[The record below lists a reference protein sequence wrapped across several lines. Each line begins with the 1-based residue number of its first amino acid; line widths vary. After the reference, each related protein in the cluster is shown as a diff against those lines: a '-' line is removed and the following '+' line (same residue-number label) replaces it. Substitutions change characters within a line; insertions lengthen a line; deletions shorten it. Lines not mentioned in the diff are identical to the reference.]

1 MKQSWWKRPFTG
13 TTALLIFFQLIP
25 TFEASLDTDRSSH
38 GRAHAATASAATSPL
53 DQIIEGA
60 KREGQAVVR
69 VPTILAAKE
78 GFESAIN
85 HGVNKTWG
93 LNLKIRIV
101 PSGGMDADVATVISE
116 INSGRQPSWDSVVGT
131 ASTLHRLKQ
140 RGGIEAVDWPGIFPK
155 ITPRM
160 TEKGLDGI
168 ILSVDWYVPYYNTR
182 STSKEDLASL
192 PKKWEDFLDPRW
204 KGKLIHPLGSHQ
216 QVLLARVWGEEKT
229 AEFTRQLAN
238 QDLLKARWP
247 EAKSR
252 LFAGERP
259 LAYFGDYPQWFND
272 AEDSGAPVKPVL
284 GLNPQPVV
292 YFMLVVTKNA
302 RHPNATKL
310 ALAYLVTAE
319 AQQLIYKLAK
329 YGSPFVPGSP
339 IEKIQKEME
348 DKGSRFV
355 TFGDLEQ
362 DEKRQREY
370 GKILGF

>member
-1 MKQSWWKRPFTG
+1 MKWYWSKVSFLV
-13 TTALLIFFQLIP
+13 ALYLLFSLSEGHFFPIIGLRHVPVI
-25 TFEASLDTDRSSH
+25 E
-38 GRAHAATASAATSPL
+38 GIASAATPSPL
-53 DQIIEGA
+53 DQII
-60 KREGQAVVR
+60 Q
-69 VPTILAAKE
+69 AAKQE
-78 GFESAIN
+78 GGVVIRTNADLALKEGSEKTIN
-85 HGVNKTWG
+85 DGVNKMFG
-93 LNLKIRIV
+93 VNLKVRV
-101 PSGGMDADVATVISE
+101 QASLGYGQDAATIISE
-116 INSGRQPSWDSVVGT
+116 LDSGRQPSWDAVIGT
-131 ASTLHRLKQ
+131 APTLFRLKQ
-140 RGGIEAVDWPGIFPK
+140 RNAFESVDWPRLFPH
-155 ITPRM
+155 ITPKM
-160 TEKGLDGI
+160 IDKIIGSV
-168 ILSVDWYVPYYNTR
+168 ILSVNWYVPYYNTR
-182 STSKEDLASL
+182 SVSKEDLANL

-229 AEFTRQLAN
+229 ADFTRQLVK
-238 QDLLKARWP
+238 QDLLRARWP

-259 LAYFGDYPQWFND
+259 LAYFGDYPILFND

-284 GLNPQPVV
+284 GLDPQPVV
-292 YFMLVVTKNA
+292 YFMQVVTKNA

-319 AQQLIYKLAK
+319 AQQLIYKLTK

>member
-1 MKQSWWKRPFTG
+1 MKQSWWKRSFPG

-25 TFEASLDTDRSSH
+25 TFEASLETDRSSQ
-38 GRAHAATASAATSPL
+38 GLVHAATSSPPTSPL

-60 KREGQAVVR
+60 KREGRAIVR

-78 GFESAIN
+78 GFESAITQ
-85 HGVNKTWG
+85 GVNKTWG
-93 LNLKIRIV
+93 LNLRIRMV
-101 PSGGMDADVATVISE
+101 PSGGMDADTATVISE
-116 INSGRQPSWDSVVGT
+116 INSVRQPSWESIVGT
-131 ASTLHRLKQ
+131 ASTLYRLKQ
-140 RGGIEAVDWPGIFPK
+140 RGGTEVVDWPGISPK

-160 TEKGLDGI
+160 TEKALDAI

-182 STSKEDLASL
+182 AISKDDLANL
-192 PKKWEDFLDPRW
+192 PQKWEDFLQSRW

-229 AEFTRQLAN
+229 AEFTRQLAK
-238 QDLLKARWP
+238 QDLLEARWP

-272 AEDSGAPVKPVL
+272 AEDSGAPVKPLL

-292 YFMLVVTKNA
+292 YFMQVVTKNA

-310 ALAYLVTAE
+310 VLAYLVTLE

-339 IEKIQKEME
+339 IEKIQTEME

-362 DEKRQREY
+362 DERRQREY

>member
-1 MKQSWWKRPFTG
+1 MKLLWSKSTLWG
-13 TTALLIFFQLIP
+13 IIALMLFSPLKSILVVGFQ
-25 TFEASLDTDRSSH
+25 TDRSSQ
-38 GRAHAATASAATSPL
+38 GLAHAATSSPGATSL
-53 DQIIEGA
+53 DHIIQGA
-60 KREGQAVVR
+60 KREGQAIVR
-69 VPTILAAKE
+69 VPSTLATKE
-78 GFESAIN
+78 GFESAITQ
-85 HGVNKTWG
+85 GVNKTWG

-116 INSGRQPSWDSVVGT
+116 INSGREPSWDSVVGT

-140 RGGIEAVDWPGIFPK
+140 RGGIEAADWAGIFPK

-160 TEKGLDGI
+160 TEKGLDAI
-168 ILSVDWYVPYYNTR
+168 ILSVNWYVPYYNTR
-182 STSKEDLASL
+182 SVSKEDLANL

-229 AEFTRQLAN
+229 ADFTRQLVK
-238 QDLLKARWP
+238 QDLLRARWP

-259 LAYFGDYPQWFND
+259 LAYFGDYPIWFND

-284 GLNPQPVV
+284 GLDPQPVV
-292 YFMLVVTKNA
+292 YFMQVVTKNA

-319 AQQLIYKLAK
+319 AQQLIYKLTK